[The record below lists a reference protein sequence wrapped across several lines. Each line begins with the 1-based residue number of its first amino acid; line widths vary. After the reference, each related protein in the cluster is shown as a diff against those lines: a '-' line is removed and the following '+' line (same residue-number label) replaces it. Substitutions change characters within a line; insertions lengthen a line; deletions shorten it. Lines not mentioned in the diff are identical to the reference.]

1 VTEYRPRPDVVYRCP
16 VCHLKLMFDD
26 SANRLTVAPFREGE
40 AAVPVD
46 LLVERRRR
54 SR

>member
-1 VTEYRPRPDVVYRCP
+1 VTEYRPRPEIVYRCP
-16 VCHLKLMFDD
+16 VCHLELRFDD
-26 SANRLTVAPFREGE
+26 AADRLTVAPFREAE